1 MVENIKFFQGDLY
14 QPIFNHKIKDIDLIV
29 SNPPYCKSADIVKLP
44 PQINL
49 YTPLIA
55 VDGGADGLYF
65 HKLIIEQSK
74 KYLIKDGIL
83 ILENETGQSEI
94 LKELLVKAGYEV
106 VKVYE
111 NMKNEERVIV
121 AKNI

>member
-1 MVENIKFFQGDLY
+1 
-14 QPIFNHKIKDIDLIV
+14 
-29 SNPPYCKSADIVKLP
+29 
-44 PQINL
+44 
-49 YTPLIA
+49 